1 MSKGTRTI
9 MVDTFDFTS
18 ISGREVLDRLS
29 GMPARKRRKVARTLI
44 YKKGRRPVD
53 LDDQIVLLDALRK
66 EPALTDFDQFYAL
79 IAGSHKV
86 CEALLHEDA
95 AHWLNMLREAEP
107 QIRKM
112 PISYGLR
119 KDRTHL
125 VFSALNVALNLN
137 LFIEENNG
145 PRLAD
150 WFFDE
155 LDALNPKRMTPYLFN
170 TTSNVVKC
178 AGLVI
183 LRKPDAA
190 CETVKLMRRLIS
202 YSIEI
207 SNPIHWW
214 VYSRFQSPARL
225 ADVTERSAFG
235 SFVNSM
241 KRLDAMEDVA
251 TITDAAGQRDALRK
265 VAGLCVAQ
273 ANPKQKAALLE
284 TVDRILD
291 QHGASGTQRSGI

>member
-1 MSKGTRTI
+1 
-9 MVDTFDFTS
+9 MVDTFDFTGNTGS
-18 ISGREVLDRLS
+18 EALNQLS
-29 GMPARKRRKVARTLI
+29 QMSARKRRKVARILI

-66 EPALTDFDQFYAL
+66 EPALTDFDQLYAL
-79 IAGSHKV
+79 IAGGHKV
-86 CEALLHEDA
+86 CEALHYEDA
-95 AHWLNMLREAEP
+95 VRWLNMLLEAEP

-125 VFSALNVALNLN
+125 VFSALNIALNLN
-137 LFIEENNG
+137 LFIEDNNG

-150 WFFDE
+150 WFFEE
-155 LDALNPKRMTPYLFN
+155 LNALNPKRMTPYLFN

-183 LRKPDAA
+183 FQKPDIAHA
-190 CETVKLMRRLIS
+190 TINLMRRLIS

-207 SNPIHWW
+207 NNPIHWW

-225 ADVTERSAFG
+225 ADVTERNAFR
-235 SFVNSM
+235 SFVNSV
-241 KRLDAMEDVA
+241 KRLDAMEDVVM
-251 TITDAAGQRDALRK
+251 TTDAAGKHDALRR
-265 VAGLCVAQ
+265 VARLCIAQ
-273 ANPKQKAALLE
+273 SNVDQKSALLE
-284 TVDRILD
+284 KVDRMLV
-291 QHGASGTQRSGI
+291 HRRLSETQSSGI

>member
-1 MSKGTRTI
+1 
-9 MVDTFDFTS
+9 MVDTFEFNAV
-18 ISGREVLDRLS
+18 SGSEALNQLS
-29 GMPARKRRKVARTLI
+29 QMPARKRRKVARILI

-66 EPALTDFDQFYAL
+66 EPALTDFDQLYAL
-79 IAGSHKV
+79 IAGGHKV
-86 CEALLHEDA
+86 CEALLYEDA
-95 AHWLNMLREAEP
+95 VRWLNMLLEAEP

-145 PRLAD
+145 TRLED

-183 LRKPDAA
+183 FRKPDVAR
-190 CETVKLMRRLIS
+190 ETVKLMRRLVS

-207 SNPIHWW
+207 NNPIHWW
-214 VYSRFQSPARL
+214 VYSRLQSPARL
-225 ADVTERSAFG
+225 ADVSERNAFR

-251 TITDAAGQRDALRK
+251 TITDAAGQHDALRK

-273 ANPKQKAALLE
+273 SNSDQKAALLE
-284 TVDRILD
+284 IVDRILV
-291 QHGASGTQRSGI
+291 QRGHSGTQSSGI

>member
-1 MSKGTRTI
+1 
-9 MVDTFDFTS
+9 MVDTFKFTT
-18 ISGREVLDRLS
+18 ISGSEALDQLS
-29 GMPARKRRKVARTLI
+29 QMPVRKRRKVARILI
-44 YKKGRRPVD
+44 YKKGRRPVG

-66 EPALTDFDQFYAL
+66 EPALTEFDQLYAL

-95 AHWLNMLREAEP
+95 VRWLNMLLEAEP
-107 QIRKM
+107 QIRRM

-155 LDALNPKRMTPYLFN
+155 LNALNPKRMTPYLFN

-183 LRKPDAA
+183 FRKPDVAR
-190 CETVKLMRRLIS
+190 ETVKLMRRLIS

-207 SNPIHWW
+207 NNPIHWW

-225 ADVTERSAFG
+225 ADVAERDAFR

-251 TITDAAGQRDALRK
+251 TITDAAGQHEALRK

-273 ANPKQKAALLE
+273 SNSDQKAALLE
-284 TVDRILD
+284 RVDRILV
-291 QHGASGTQRSGI
+291 QRRESGA